1 MLVYFIHDK
10 NARAVKIGT
19 TNNLQRR
26 LKEMQTSS
34 PTKLNVLK
42 IIEGAG
48 RVEEIGLHKRFDN
61 YHIMGEWFD
70 LDGEL
75 LRYLNIAGDHLYDRS
90 HRKHMHGRSHHGDNH
105 EYNEINFHLEEVL
118 HGEIFTGSIDI
129 FTECKNLVFEHR
141 SLAKT
146 LRERPDRIKFCWNH
160 SEEMGEIY
168 LTETDKKGLNLAC
181 KLDISLEKA
190 RIALCLIE
198 SGCVTK
204 MSLHYDSIKEI
215 REGDV
220 RHLKEIR
227 LWSIALPRSVSDG
240 AQLTFLDKR
249 LL

>member
-42 IIEGAG
+42 VIDSAG
-48 RVEEIGLHKRFDN
+48 RAEEIELHERFKD
-61 YHIMGEWFD
+61 YRIMGEWFN
-70 LDGEL
+70 LDGKL
-75 LRYLNIAGDHLYDRS
+75 LRYLNIIDDHLHDESHHKHLHSES
-90 HRKHMHGRSHHGDNH
+90 HRGDDHMNT
-105 EYNEINFHLEEVL
+105 EINFHLEEVL
-118 HGEIFTGSIDI
+118 HGGIFTGSIDI
-129 FTECKNLVFEHR
+129 FTECENLVFEHR

-160 SEEMGEIY
+160 SEEIGEIY

-198 SGCVTK
+198 SGCVMR

-227 LWSIALPRSVSDG
+227 LWSIALPHSV
-240 AQLTFLDKR
+240 LDKG